1 MGIKQSRISLALV
14 LGLALILS
22 FPLPSQAWRGGGGF
36 RAGGFGGFHGGGGFR
51 GFSGFHGGG
60 GFDGGFGGGSFHQGA
75 FGGGSWSGAHGGQ
88 AAWGPRGAGVA
99 QGPGGTT
106 VARGPY
112 GSGAVQTPSG
122 STATWHDSDY
132 NSWNHNVNVS
142 QTYNVGGDGGWGY
155 YGGTTVS
162 PAGAAVVGALA
173 GLAIGTMVASL
184 PANAQPL
191 LIGNQ
196 TYYYDGTNY
205 YLPCN
210 GGSDTN
216 YCVVANPNQ

>member
-1 MGIKQSRISLALV
+1 MRINQSKISLALI
-14 LGLALILS
+14 LGLALLISL
-22 FPLPSQAWRGGGGF
+22 PLPSQAWRGGRGFGG
-36 RAGGFGGFHGGGGFR
+36 GGFGGFH
-51 GFSGFHGGG
+51 GFHGGG

-88 AAWGPRGAGVA
+88 AAWGPRGSGVA

-112 GSGAVQTPSG
+112 GGAVQTPSG
-122 STATWHDSDY
+122 STATWHDNDY
-132 NSWNHNVNVS
+132 NAWNHNVNVS
-142 QTYNVGGDGGWGY
+142 QTYNVSGGGWGY
-155 YGGTTVS
+155 YGA
-162 PAGAAVVGALA
+162 PAAGAVAAGALA
-173 GLAIGTMVASL
+173 GLAIGATVASL
-184 PANAQPL
+184 PATAQPVQV
-191 LIGNQ
+191 GGQ

-205 YLPCN
+205 YQPCY

>member
-1 MGIKQSRISLALV
+1 MRSKNHRITFALI
-14 LGLALILS
+14 LGLALLLS
-22 FPLPSQAWRGGGGF
+22 FPLPSQAWRGGGF
-36 RAGGFGGFHGGGGFR
+36 RGGGGF
-51 GFSGFHGGG
+51 GGFHGGG
-60 GFDGGFGGGSFHQGA
+60 GFDGGFGGGSFHRGA
-75 FGGGSWSGAHGGQ
+75 FGGGTWSGAHGGQ

-112 GSGAVQTPSG
+112 GRGAVRTPSG
-122 STATWHDSDY
+122 STATWHNSDY

-142 QTYNVGGDGGWGY
+142 NTYNVSRAGGWGY
-155 YGGTTVS
+155 YGA
-162 PAGAAVVGALA
+162 PAAGAVAAGVLA

-184 PANAQPL
+184 PANAEPL
-191 LIGNQ
+191 MVGNQ

-205 YLPCN
+205 YQPCN

>member
-1 MGIKQSRISLALV
+1 MRLKKSKISLAMV
-14 LGLALILS
+14 LGLALLMT
-22 FPLPSQAWRGGGGF
+22 FPLTAQAWRGGGGF
-36 RAGGFGGFHGGGGFR
+36 G
-51 GFSGFHGGG
+51 GFHGGG
-60 GFDGGFGGGSFHQGA
+60 GFDGGFGGGSFHEGA

-112 GSGAVQTPSG
+112 GGGAAETPGG

-132 NSWNHNVNVS
+132 DSWNRNVNVS
-142 QTYNVGGDGGWGY
+142 QTYNVSGDGGWGY
-155 YGGTTVS
+155 YGGGG
-162 PAGAAVVGALA
+162 GAVAAGALA
-173 GLAIGTMVASL
+173 GLAIGATVASL
-184 PANAQPL
+184 PAAAQPL
-191 LIGNQ
+191 DVGGQ

-205 YLPCN
+205 YQPCY

-216 YCVVANPNQ
+216 YCVVSDPNS